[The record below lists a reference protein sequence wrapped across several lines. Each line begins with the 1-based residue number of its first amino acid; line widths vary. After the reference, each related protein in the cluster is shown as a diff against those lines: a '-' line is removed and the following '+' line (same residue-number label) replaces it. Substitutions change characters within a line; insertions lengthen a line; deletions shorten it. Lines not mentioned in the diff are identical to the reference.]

1 ARRRPTVGRGIVSAA
16 SIQIVRLISSTPDD
30 HFTAGPFRCVR
41 PPRGRRIY
49 GAGSYPTIRAWIVSS
64 AAVEMPVGIV
74 VPAPD
79 DHFATGPYCDMTPA
93 RVGRVRSRSGSP
105 SVVHAVQRNGDFG
118 ELVGGLMGRDRRAR
132 RIVGRRQRTAQRTV
146 PTICANV

>member
-1 ARRRPTVGRGIVSAA
+1 MGCVGGTGGRPTVHASIVSPAGVEIDPGTA
-16 SIQIVRLISSTPDD
+16 EIPAPHD
-30 HFTAGPFRCVR
+30 HFAAGPHRRVR

-79 DHFATGPYCDMTPA
+79 DHFATGPYCGVMYPA
-93 RVGRVRSRSGSP
+93 ERRVGG
-105 SVVHAVQRNGDFG
+105 A
-118 ELVGGLMGRDRRAR
+118 DR
-132 RIVGRRQRTAQRTV
+132 
-146 PTICANV
+146 